1 MKDTIYEENR
11 LPEGRMPALRV
22 EPMPADTNQHGDVF
36 GGWGMSQVD
45 LAGAST
51 AMRYALSRY
60 IVTRAVSS
68 LTFEAPVMVGDVVSF
83 YTDIIRVGRTSLTVK
98 VVVYAERLTKLCN
111 NVAKIT
117 EAELVYVALGSRLTW
132 KSRARSLPSAVPLK
146 RVARFPVPE
155 REGSS
160 ARCHAVFRFLRVFPL
175 SLSTRAKMK
184 ELAAAIVPM
193 VTKVA

>member
-36 GGWGMSQVD
+36 GGWVMSQVD

-83 YTDIIRVGRTSLTVK
+83 YTDIIRVGRTSPDGEGGGVCGASDQA
-98 VVVYAERLTKLCN
+98 VQQRGQDH
-111 NVAKIT
+111 
-117 EAELVYVALGSRLTW
+117 GSRT
-132 KSRARSLPSAVPLK
+132 R
-146 RVARFPVPE
+146 
-155 REGSS
+155 
-160 ARCHAVFRFLRVFPL
+160 LRGPG
-175 SLSTRAKMK
+175 AGQ
-184 ELAAAIVPM
+184 EAD
-193 VTKVA
+193 

>member
-1 MKDTIYEENR
+1 MKDTIYEESR

-36 GGWGMSQVD
+36 GGWVMSQVD

-117 EAELVYVALGSRLTW
+117 EAELVYVALGPDKKPIDLEE
-132 KSRARSLPSAVPLK
+132 SRAQFAQCCSLETGGEISC
-146 RVARFPVPE
+146 
-155 REGSS
+155 S
-160 ARCHAVFRFLRVFPL
+160 
-175 SLSTRAKMK
+175 
-184 ELAAAIVPM
+184 
-193 VTKVA
+193 

>member
-36 GGWGMSQVD
+36 GGWV
-45 LAGAST
+45 
-51 AMRYALSRY
+51 
-60 IVTRAVSS
+60 
-68 LTFEAPVMVGDVVSF
+68 DVVSF

-117 EAELVYVALGSRLTW
+117 EAELVYVALGPDKKPIDLEE
-132 KSRARSLPSAVPLK
+132 SRAQFAQCCSLETGGEVSC
-146 RVARFPVPE
+146 
-155 REGSS
+155 S
-160 ARCHAVFRFLRVFPL
+160 
-175 SLSTRAKMK
+175 
-184 ELAAAIVPM
+184 
-193 VTKVA
+193 